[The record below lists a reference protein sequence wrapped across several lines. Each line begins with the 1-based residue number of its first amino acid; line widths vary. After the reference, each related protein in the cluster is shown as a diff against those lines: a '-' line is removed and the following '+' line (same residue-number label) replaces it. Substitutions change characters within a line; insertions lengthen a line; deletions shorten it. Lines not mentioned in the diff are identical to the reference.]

1 MSSTSVT
8 TRIVPAP
15 ASAPA
20 IVSGA
25 TVAALA
31 MAGASPAMVGSSADK
46 LSCGLGVPAA
56 GALAGACAAS
66 RDVGR

>member
-25 TVAALA
+25 AVAAA
-31 MAGASPAMVGSSADK
+31 AAGAASPAIVGSSADRP
-46 LSCGLGVPAA
+46 SWGLGVPAA
-56 GALAGACAAS
+56 GALVGAGAAS
-66 RDVGR
+66 RDAGR